1 MRDDEPS
8 PMAAQVTERGNMRVK
23 YRSEVDGSAGTL
35 REKAMSPDGLMKSD
49 GRVLLE
55 EVVFVSAACESA
67 VRHDDTGTIV
77 SCHWSEIESLNIAL
91 HLQVQLVVYLRKS
104 PTRGRKLEKVRIIM
118 CNRGFF
124 DYTKKM

>member
-1 MRDDEPS
+1 
-8 PMAAQVTERGNMRVK
+8 MRVK

-55 EVVFVSAACESA
+55 EVVFVVSAACESA
-67 VRHDDTGTIV
+67 ARHDDTGTIV

-91 HLQVQLVVYLRKS
+91 HLHVQLVVYLRKS
-104 PTRGRKLEKVRIIM
+104 PTRGTKLEKVRIMM
-118 CNRGFF
+118 CNRVFF
-124 DYTKKM
+124 RLYEKCNLLISSQILLIIFYK